1 MNAKLDNVTTQY
13 RKFNEN
19 QVLTDGQLNEFIDY
33 FEDQDR
39 LSRTLLSG
47 VGIVCG
53 FKSTI
58 TSSSLV
64 PDVMEKNRSAKG

>member
-1 MNAKLDNVTTQY
+1 MNAKLDNITTQY

-19 QVLTDGQLNEFIDY
+19 QVLTEGQLNEFIDY

-39 LSRTLLSG
+39 LSRTQLSG

-53 FKSTI
+53 FKSI
-58 TSSSLV
+58 FF
-64 PDVMEKNRSAKG
+64 DCA